1 MKEIFSRGEGNSNY
15 YFKLQMPTSLSN
27 ERLGI
32 LVDRLEEMGIECAQP
47 MKVYAGGRSTEGGG
61 RDVVEMFI
69 SSPDQS
75 VAAFLQENYEQVTVF
90 MVSPRHPDLQTGER
104 GESLSPPELLG

>member
-1 MKEIFSRGEGNSNY
+1 MKEIFPRGEGSSNY
-15 YFKLQMPTSLSN
+15 YFKLQMPARLSN
-27 ERLGI
+27 KRLGV

-47 MKVYAGGRSTEGGG
+47 MKVYAGGGSTDGGG
-61 RDVVEMFI
+61 RDVIEMFI
-69 SSPDQS
+69 SSPNQN

-104 GESLSPPELLG
+104 SESLGPLELLG